1 MPAMFAPANP
11 TSD

>member
-1 MPAMFAPANP
+1 MFAPANP